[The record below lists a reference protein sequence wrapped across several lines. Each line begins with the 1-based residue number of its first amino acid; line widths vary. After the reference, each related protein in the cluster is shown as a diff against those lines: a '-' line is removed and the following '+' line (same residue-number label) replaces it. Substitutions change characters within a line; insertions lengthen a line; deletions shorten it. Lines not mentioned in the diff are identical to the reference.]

1 MWRGSGLSL
10 DDRLL
15 GRAVTGKYHWI
26 ALLRGKRRLRDS
38 DQAYVV
44 KGLILA
50 ALIVALI
57 APLVWGASPSP
68 ISTNSVTTRS
78 PATPS
83 GTAARSPI
91 APIAAASPVRAGA
104 TAKPTPAP
112 LSEQQE
118 VISFLGD
125 AIAWYRQLSI
135 EAGLVEEPSET
146 LYLTADQGMAE
157 EIIKAAFDYAQARAD
172 LLARFGQVP
181 QPQPAKT
188 PSPTDGLDSRLA
200 QIRAQMNDAQTKV
213 KDLTARQRAAPKR
226 QKDDLAR
233 QLLAAQTQFE
243 LLRSRS
249 DFLTTLSEFERNTGV
264 GSTGNGLQTQ
274 IVELQRSLQ
283 PIAKPKLAQVTKDQA
298 PAEPTGLVGLVEHL
312 LELRTKVTTI
322 DQRQG
327 GTEAFAKTVT
337 STRAPLEKDLLQL
350 DATAQQLSQQSL
362 DDDRTTLEQSKKD
375 FEDLLNH
382 RKILGAAL
390 LPLTKQEVMLRR
402 YDDNLGQWRA
412 QVMRHSRG
420 VLHALILRLAGFLLL
435 IGLVMMLAF
444 IWRRLAERYVED
456 VNRRRGILKVRNA
469 TVVILIILLFLFNFT
484 SELGALATVVG
495 FAAAGIA
502 VALQDVIMSI
512 AGYFRLSG
520 RFGIKHGDRVE
531 LQGVRGEVVEIG
543 LTKLALLELGDS
555 TQSSPTGRLVM
566 IPNSTVF
573 REKFVNHPASSLM
586 IWRELRFTVSPD
598 CDFRVLEKQLLEVV
612 EAVFARYRDSAQSQ
626 LLAMQRNLNVRI
638 DSTRPQSRV
647 RLGAAGLEITLRYP
661 VDARNEVQVA
671 DEISRRLLD
680 LLARET
686 RLRFVPTAAPNIQL
700 VMVAPA
706 AEQPDEL
713 DAAAPPAPGP
723 ASRNQS

>member
-1 MWRGSGLSL
+1 M
-10 DDRLL
+10 
-15 GRAVTGKYHWI
+15 
-26 ALLRGKRRLRDS
+26 
-38 DQAYVV
+38 

-91 APIAAASPVRAGA
+91 APIAAASPVRAAA

-157 EIIKAAFDYAQARAD
+157 EIIKAAFDYAQARAN

-188 PSPTDGLDSRLA
+188 PGPTDGLDSRLA
-200 QIRAQMNDAQTKV
+200 QIREQMNDAQTKV

-264 GSTGNGLQTQ
+264 GSTGNGLQAQ

-700 VMVAPA
+700 VIVAPA